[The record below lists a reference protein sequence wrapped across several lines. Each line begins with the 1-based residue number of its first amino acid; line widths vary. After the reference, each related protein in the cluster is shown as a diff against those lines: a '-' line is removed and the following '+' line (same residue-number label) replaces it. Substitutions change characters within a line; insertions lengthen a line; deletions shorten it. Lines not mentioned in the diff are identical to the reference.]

1 MAGRVRV
8 LGGHGKAPLQPWSF
22 LLNGGVLLVWGQVRV
37 GYRRLVRGKV
47 FCAGGPPSE
56 PVPQGRHT
64 GCCVS
69 SADPHC
75 LYRLLL
81 SLSGLLKGR

>member
-1 MAGRVRV
+1 MTVSNEGVGAW
-8 LGGHGKAPLQPWSF
+8 LGGCAYWVGMGKPHCSHGASC
-22 LLNGGVLLVWGQVRV
+22 LNGGVLLVWGQVRV

-69 SADPHC
+69 FC
-75 LYRLLL
+75 
-81 SLSGLLKGR
+81 